1 MKIQHILISSC
12 LIFSTAAFAEP
23 PKDKQAASAQKK
35 NEKIELAVEKIERT
49 DRKLKAPQ
57 DGDLDGDGYGD
68 VAAAARTD
76 SDYPKGAAKAAG
88 DPIPDIDITVNQ
100 SPPSES
106 ASTTGVENATA
117 GQAKAAEKRT
127 DAQVKKA
134 AKKKEKCTRD
144 EDCDDYQPPS

>member
-68 VAAAARTD
+68 VAA
-76 SDYPKGAAKAAG
+76 KAAG

-100 SPPSES
+100 SPPSGS

-127 DAQVKKA
+127 DGKVKKA
-134 AKKKEKCTRD
+134 AKKKEKCTHD
-144 EDCDDYQPPS
+144 EDCDDYHPPG

>member
-12 LIFSTAAFAEP
+12 LVLSTAVFAEP
-23 PKDKQAASAQKK
+23 PKDEQNASAQKK
-35 NEKIELAVEKIERT
+35 SEKIELAIEKIERA

-68 VAAAARTD
+68 V
-76 SDYPKGAAKAAG
+76 AAKAAG

-127 DAQVKKA
+127 DAHVKKE
-134 AKKKEKCTRD
+134 AKKKVKCTRD
-144 EDCDDYQPPS
+144 EDCDDY